1 MVNREMGKAEII
13 GQIINVSGRKKT
25 TVTRVV
31 ESMLSVI
38 KEAIERHEP
47 IQLRGFGSF
56 KVVRRKGRAIVH
68 PATGEKLKLPPR
80 DEPQFEP
87 YPKFKKA
94 VVEAIGK
101 KIDADLEQRLREA
114 RAEVEGGNALQAVE
128 MYNSVLKQNP
138 REFRARIG
146 LGLAYESM
154 GEHQKAA
161 EEYKKI
167 LGVQPDN
174 IEAHYNLGAVYWEMG
189 LIDMAQE
196 EFKKAL
202 ELAPSSAEA
211 HYNMGLALYKKGL
224 YEKAISELQRA
235 VEIEP
240 EHTKS
245 YYYLGASYSQ
255 LQMYERAIG
264 MFERLLEK
272 EPHNRIVFWQ
282 LGLLYDKE
290 GRHEEAVR
298 MYRKANAPAE
308 EATPSEGSD
317 KHRE

>member
-1 MVNREMGKAEII
+1 MGKAEII
-13 GQIINVSGRKKT
+13 GQIINLSGCKKT

-56 KVVRRKGRAIVH
+56 KVVRRKARAIVH
-68 PATGEKLKLPPR
+68 PATREKLQLPPR

-94 VVEAIGK
+94 VMEAFGQK
-101 KIDADLEQRLREA
+101 TDVDLEHRLREA
-114 RAEVEGGNALQAVE
+114 RAEVERGNALQAVKI
-128 MYNSVLKQNP
+128 YNSMLSQKP

-167 LGVQPDN
+167 LRLQPDN
-174 IEAHYNLGAVYWEMG
+174 VEAHYNLGAVYWEMG
-189 LIDMAQE
+189 LIDIAQE

-224 YEKAISELQRA
+224 YEKAISELERA
-235 VEIEP
+235 VQIDP
-240 EHTKS
+240 ESTKS

-255 LQMYERAIG
+255 LQMHERAIEV
-264 MFERLLEK
+264 FEQLLEK
-272 EPHNRIVFWQ
+272 EPHNRSVFWQ

-308 EATPSEGSD
+308 EETPSEGSD
-317 KHRE
+317 KYRE